1 MKKDVIKQVSW
12 FFGLALLLIGL
23 YVAGY
28 YYGSHIGESEEEIET
43 RSVRTMQGETDEEI
57 LDKNTEYIVESHN
70 LENDTLKTQ
79 SMSIPVE
86 YIGL

>member
-28 YYGSHIGESEEEIET
+28 YYGSHIGESEEEID
-43 RSVRTMQGETDEEI
+43 RKSV
-57 LDKNTEYIVESHN
+57 V
-70 LENDTLKTQ
+70 
-79 SMSIPVE
+79 
-86 YIGL
+86 